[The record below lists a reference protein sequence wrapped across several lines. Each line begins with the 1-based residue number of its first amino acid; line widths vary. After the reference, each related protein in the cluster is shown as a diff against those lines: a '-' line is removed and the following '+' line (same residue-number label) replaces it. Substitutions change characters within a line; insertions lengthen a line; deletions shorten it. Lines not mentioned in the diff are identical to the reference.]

1 MFRAGID
8 LGGTN
13 IKAGIVDENQKI
25 LAEGSVPTRVERP
38 YEEIVNDM
46 AVLKRSVQMRVS
58 YWALEWEVPVQWTR
72 RVVLCYIPTILTGTM
87 CRLWQN

>member
-25 LAEGSVPTRVERP
+25 LAEGSVPTRVGRP
-38 YEEIVNDM
+38 YGSSCKGFVKKD
-46 AVLKRSVQMRVS
+46 R
-58 YWALEWEVPVQWTR
+58 
-72 RVVLCYIPTILTGTM
+72 
-87 CRLWQN
+87 CR

>member
-25 LAEGSVPTRVERP
+25 LAEGSVPTRVGRP
-38 YEEIVNDM
+38 YEEIMKDM
-46 AVLKRSVQMRVS
+46 AVLVKDLLKKIGADERAIEHWSGKSRYS
-58 YWALEWEVPVQWTR
+58 GRAEWCCVIFQ
-72 RVVLCYIPTILTGTM
+72 
-87 CRLWQN
+87 QF